1 MRILCLQEGHALL
14 LQPLLHLFRVHGLNI
29 NIYVVFL
36 KRIKQH
42 ICRLPLAVQIAD
54 LAMAVL

>member
-1 MRILCLQEGHALL
+1 LQEGRALL